1 MKHLIIMRNLFFI
14 TVLFITS
21 SAFAQISKVE
31 TTKAEEIGKIAPMG
45 QFIIDCQKR
54 GDTYTIMYKD
64 WKFQHLD
71 EYKQF
76 SFKDEDDAF
85 ENLYQMIMD
94 GFDNMP
100 KEDIML
106 ELPDGYLWLKFHKVM
121 WVKQVS
127 FGHSVDKSGSVIGY
141 SRDLT
146 KNNVQTLFGKK

>member
-1 MKHLIIMRNLFFI
+1 MRNLLI
-14 TVLFITS
+14 ISILFITS

-54 GDTYTIMYKD
+54 GDTYTFMYKD

-76 SFKDEDDAF
+76 SFKDEDNAF
-85 ENLYQMIMD
+85 ENLYEMIMK
-94 GFDNMP
+94 GFEDMP
-100 KEDIML
+100 EEDIML
-106 ELPDGYLWLKFHKVM
+106 EIPEGYLWLKFDKVM
-121 WVKQVS
+121 GVKQLS

-141 SRDLT
+141 SRQLT
-146 KNNVQTLFGKK
+146 KKNVEKLFGKK